1 MIALIVWIALALLAA
16 AVCLLV
22 IAAIR
27 KPMSELFSANSYM
40 SPASVF
46 YVRSFCLIIFLA
58 TLATIISAGEPC
70 EEQSRHFMQ
79 CLWWILDSLSPVLLS
94 AILCIGGYALLL
106 TVLFAVLGRYR
117 DK

>member
-1 MIALIVWIALALLAA
+1 MVALVIWIALALLAA

-22 IAAIR
+22 IGAIR
-27 KPMSELFSANSYM
+27 KPMNELLSANSYV
-40 SPASVF
+40 SPARGF

-58 TLATIISAGEPC
+58 TLAAIISIGQPC
-70 EEQSRHFMQ
+70 EEQSKHFMQ